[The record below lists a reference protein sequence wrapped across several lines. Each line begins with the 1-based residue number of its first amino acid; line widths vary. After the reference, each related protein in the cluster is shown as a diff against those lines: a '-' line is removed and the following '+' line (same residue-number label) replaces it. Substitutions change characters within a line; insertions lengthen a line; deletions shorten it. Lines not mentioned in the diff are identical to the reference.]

1 MKTGRAGRANP
12 SAMCFTPAEL
22 LLGMLASCAIGIIV
36 GAVIESRLRVQEDE
50 KDANASQ
57 SGDPLT

>member
-1 MKTGRAGRANP
+1 
-12 SAMCFTPAEL
+12 MCFTPAEL